1 MSEKITMLSHIVPPL
16 QDGWSLRAV
25 LLTGMGL
32 SRKLLTRLKTVEH
45 AILVDGHGRWMH
57 EKMCVGEQI
66 EVRLPV
72 EQSNDILPQPLK
84 LEILHEDEHLLLVN
98 KPAGQIVHPTHG
110 HYINTLANGVV
121 HYWMEQGVRHRF
133 RPIHRLDQ
141 DTSGVLAIAK
151 NAYAHQYISEQF
163 QKGQVSKT
171 YIALVHGELSPQQG
185 TIDAPIDR
193 NPDEPHVR
201 MVLTGGAASITH
213 YEVSERLG
221 VATLV
226 RLRPITGR
234 THQLRVHMKHIG
246 HPIVGDPLYGVTE
259 RIDPYCEIIQRQAL
273 HANKLTF
280 IHPGLKESV
289 TYEAP
294 LPADMLQLVD
304 AIRAYSDADQ
314 K

>member
-1 MSEKITMLSHIVPPL
+1 MSEKITMLSHIVPPS

-32 SRKLLTRLKTVEH
+32 SRKLLTRLKTVEQ

-57 EKMCVGEQI
+57 EKMCVGELI
-66 EVRLPV
+66 EVRLPI
-72 EQSNDILPQPLK
+72 EQSNDILPQPLE
-84 LEILHEDEHLLLVN
+84 LQILHEDEHLLLVN

-141 DTSGVLAIAK
+141 DTSGVLAVAK
-151 NAYAHQYISEQF
+151 NAYAHQFISEQF
-163 QKGQVSKT
+163 QMGQVSKT
-171 YIALVHGELSPQQG
+171 YIAIVHGDMSIEQG

-201 MVLTGGAASITH
+201 MVLPGGASSVTH
-213 YEVSERLG
+213 YEVAERLCA
-221 VATLV
+221 ATLV

-234 THQLRVHMKHIG
+234 THQLRVHMQHIG
-246 HPIVGDPLYGVTE
+246 HPIVGDPLYGMIEQGDST
-259 RIDPYCEIIQRQAL
+259 RAIIHRQAL
-273 HANKLTF
+273 HAHVLTF
-280 IHPGLKESV
+280 IHPGSKQSV
-289 TYEAP
+289 TYQAP
-294 LPADMLQLVD
+294 IPADMRRLVD
-304 AIRAYSDADQ
+304 AMRID
-314 K
+314 